1 MEQEIISKNLTVVFN
16 NSFTN
21 EVIQGMTKQEHDL
34 LMLIL
39 AKLKRRGDK
48 EISISFDTLRDLLDN
63 QTLKN
68 GTIVELSDSL
78 WSKVKVV
85 DYTLYAMGRPSGGVP
100 LFSFWGVDEDELSL
114 KVQMNPSLQYF
125 VNSFERGN
133 YSSLKFREFR
143 QTKDKYGKLLFVL
156 LSKWKHV
163 GSVKYGRNE
172 LEYRLDVPLSYRNNA
187 RLFNDKV
194 LKPAINNLKP
204 FFPNLEVIKHKVR
217 RRITH
222 YEFTWTPLIL
232 NAKSF
237 DSKRERKDITPK
249 SKLSKVDKDNKN
261 SNIIVDNIDELRYKR
276 DVLKESLTD
285 EELVALNL
293 SEIQE

>member
-39 AKLKRRGDK
+39 AKLKRRGDE

-63 QTLKN
+63 QSLKN
-68 GTIVELSDSL
+68 GTIAELSGSL
-78 WSKVKVV
+78 WDKIKVV

-100 LFSFWGVDEDELSL
+100 LFSFWGVDENELSL
-114 KVQMNPSLQYF
+114 KVQMNPALQYF
-125 VNSFERGN
+125 VNSFEKGN

-163 GSVKYGRNE
+163 GSVKYEREE
-172 LEYRLDVPLSYRNNA
+172 LEYRLDVPSTYRNNA
-187 RLFNDKV
+187 RVFNDKV
-194 LKPAINNLKP
+194 LKPAINNLKQ
-204 FFPNLEVIKHKVR
+204 FFPNLQVIKHKVR
-217 RRITH
+217 RKITQ
-222 YEFTWTPLIL
+222 YEFTWTPLAL
-232 NAKSF
+232 NSKNYEKS
-237 DSKRERKDITPK
+237 RERKDITPTK
-249 SKLSKVDKDNKN
+249 GKEKVDYN
-261 SNIIVDNIDELRYKR
+261 SNIVIDNIDELRYKR